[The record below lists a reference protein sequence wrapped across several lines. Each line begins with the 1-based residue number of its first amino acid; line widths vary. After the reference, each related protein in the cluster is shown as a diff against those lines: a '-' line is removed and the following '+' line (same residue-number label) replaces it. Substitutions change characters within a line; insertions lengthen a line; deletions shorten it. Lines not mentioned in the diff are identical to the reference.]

1 MAQLSIP
8 NDDELRQMMRA
19 LSQVIGIPLSQERIE
34 IVLPEYKNLLER
46 LENLNRVDIPLEVE
60 SDLIFDLTRALP

>member
-1 MAQLSIP
+1 MSIP

-19 LSQVIGIPLSQERIE
+19 LSQVIGIPLSPERIE

-46 LENLNRVDIPLEVE
+46 IENLNRAELPLEIE
-60 SDLIFDLTRALP
+60 SDLIFDLTRAQP